1 MTSRS
6 RPLWYPA
13 IAITAS
19 SWIRQE
25 VEQVEQQ
32 AGCDIDVMDSLPDS
46 RRNAR
51 RRPMIIIGADLIGRV
66 RKPLYCGGIVVVATL
81 APDDRRAIDHATR
94 INAPHIVALPHGRQ
108 WLAEKLLQ
116 IMDSR

>member
-13 IAITAS
+13 IAVTAS
-19 SWIRQE
+19 YWLRQE
-25 VEQVEQQ
+25 IEQVEQTS
-32 AGCDIDVMDSLPDS
+32 GCDIDVTDSLPDS

-51 RRPMIIIGADLIGRV
+51 RRPMIIIGVDLVGRV
-66 RKPLYCGGIVVVATL
+66 RKPLHCGGIVVVATL
-81 APDDRRAIDHATR
+81 AADDRHAIDNATK